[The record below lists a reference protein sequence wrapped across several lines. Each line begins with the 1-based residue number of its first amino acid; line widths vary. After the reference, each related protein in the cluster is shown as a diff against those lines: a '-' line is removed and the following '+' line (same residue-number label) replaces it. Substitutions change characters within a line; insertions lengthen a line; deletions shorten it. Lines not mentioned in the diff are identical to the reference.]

1 MIDKNVNYAYGPSPV
16 RMAEGGVARQSYAPV
31 EQKREARD
39 FSTPSPNASPPPA
52 PPAEDARK
60 QIHQSPADARG
71 NVVTTIYDQY
81 GNMEGSSNNSQAQ
94 VDAGI
99 FGADTNEKYKVV
111 SQLIPQDQ
119 NSGGNYAPYSAENRP
134 RLPAI
139 FYGEQPGGM
148 DGGFDF
154 GAPANVGDTHYDPQ
168 LDTTYT
174 YQEKNDGRGGLYS
187 GWDITEGTGGIVTGG
202 PALPKPDNPFL
213 NPSPPDS
220 PDQVPSFGINPP
232 PNPFQAD
239 PPVSINPPPNP
250 FQPSPPVGINP
261 PVPLPRP
268 DNPFFDPA
276 PPPVFG
282 GPAPVNPFPQLP
294 TGPQGG
300 RTYGNAPVFGG
311 FNPGRNIPT
320 DEFGNP
326 IAVPYSNGGIAGLR
340 R

>member
-134 RLPAI
+134 RMPHI

-148 DGGFDF
+148 DGGIM
-154 GAPANVGDTHYDPQ
+154 APTPITGETMAPPPVPADVTDP
-168 LDTTYT
+168 LISPTPPP
-174 YQEKNDGRGGLYS
+174 R
-187 GWDITEGTGGIVTGG
+187 
-202 PALPKPDNPFL
+202 PDNPFL
-213 NPSPPDS
+213 NP
-220 PDQVPSFGINPP
+220 NPP
-232 PNPFQAD
+232 
-239 PPVSINPPPNP
+239 VGINPPPNP

>member
-1 MIDKNVNYAYGPSPV
+1 MIDNNVNA
-16 RMAEGGVARQSYAPV
+16 AGGSKRPPLKSAPTSRVARDDVQSGATLV
-31 EQKREARD
+31 EHDGKMVSQDAL
-39 FSTPSPNASPPPA
+39 TALNMAVGNQ
-52 PPAEDARK
+52 AEDMRY
-60 QIHQSPADARG
+60 DANGDGRLTPG
-71 NVVTTIYDQY
+71 DALEFAKYAEMENY
-81 GNMEGSSNNSQAQ
+81 G
-94 VDAGI
+94 D
-99 FGADTNEKYKVV
+99 D
-111 SQLIPQDQ
+111 
-119 NSGGNYAPYSAENRP
+119 SGFMSV
-134 RLPAI
+134 
-139 FYGEQPGGM
+139 FYGDQPGGM
-148 DGGFDF
+148 DGNSTFTDQVPGYVVDGKEFMGPDMAPPPGRGTGFDF
-154 GAPANVGDTHYDPQ
+154 GAPANLGDTHYDPQ

-174 YQEKNDGRGGLYS
+174 YQEKGDGRGGFYS
-187 GWDITEGTGGIVTGG
+187 GWDITEGSGGTVTGG

-294 TGPQGG
+294 TGAQGG

>member
-52 PPAEDARK
+52 PPAEDAR
-60 QIHQSPADARG
+60 P
-71 NVVTTIYDQY
+71 
-81 GNMEGSSNNSQAQ
+81 
-94 VDAGI
+94 
-99 FGADTNEKYKVV
+99 
-111 SQLIPQDQ
+111 PQDYRPPE
-119 NSGGNYAPYSAENRP
+119 GTTAATYSNDMVV
-134 RLPAI
+134 
-139 FYGEQPGGM
+139 GGGM
-148 DGGFDF
+148 PESQYDYGYDETQYKGSPSREGFDF

-294 TGPQGG
+294 TGAQGG

-311 FNPGRNIPT
+311 FNQGNNIPT
-320 DEFGNP
+320 DDFGNP
-326 IAVPYSNGGIAGLR
+326 IVPYSNGGIAGLR